1 MTASTPAAA
10 RPAIDWASRVAIPET
25 ESATWL
31 YNGRDLSGWHG
42 QLGKHWVASESCI
55 CGFNTGA
62 VKVST
67 YLFTKKA
74 YRNFRLL
81 FEAKQI
87 KSEGCAPPM
96 HSGAAILGER
106 ITDQEEAYGFRGLLL
121 MFCGDWG
128 IWDAHRRNRIYPPRQ
143 PQSIMWQHPSE
154 KVGNWNRIELVVVGN
169 QIRMVNNG
177 HLVVDYFEQREDLFA
192 APIGLQL
199 HSHTGPQK
207 YLFRG
212 LVLTENPENQ
222 LVTLESVRN
231 Q

>member
-1 MTASTPAAA
+1 MTASTPAPAH
-10 RPAIDWASRVAIPET
+10 PAIDWAGRVAIPES
-25 ESATWL
+25 ESPTRL

-42 QLGKHWVASESCI
+42 HLGKHWVAAENCI
-55 CGFNTGA
+55 CGFNSSA

-81 FEAKQI
+81 FEVKQYR
-87 KSEGCAPPM
+87 SEDFAPPM
-96 HSGAAILGER
+96 HSAAAILGQR
-106 ITDQEEAYGFRGLLL
+106 ISDQGEPYGFRGFLL

-128 IWDAHRRNRIYPPRQ
+128 IWDALRRNRIYPPRQ
-143 PQSIMWQHPSE
+143 RQSIMWQHPSE
-154 KVGNWNRIELVVVGN
+154 KVGDWNRIELVVVGN
-169 QIRMVNNG
+169 RIRMVNNG
-177 HLVVDYFEQREDLFA
+177 HLVVDYIEQRETLFA

-199 HSHTGPQK
+199 HSHTRPQK

-212 LVLTENPENQ
+212 PVLTENPENQ
-222 LVTLESVRN
+222 LVTLERAGD